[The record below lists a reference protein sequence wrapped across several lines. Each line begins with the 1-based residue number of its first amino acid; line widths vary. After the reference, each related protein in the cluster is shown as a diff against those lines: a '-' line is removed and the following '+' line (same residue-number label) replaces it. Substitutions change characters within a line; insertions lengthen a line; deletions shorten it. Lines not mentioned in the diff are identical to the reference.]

1 MDHNLDGRQTLHK
14 CWSCR
19 QEFTLGRFRDNDG
32 YCPACNAEQDDGSQD
47 DDGAADGY
55 RGENW

>member
-1 MDHNLDGRQTLHK
+1 MSDERKILHR

-19 QEFTLGRFRDNDG
+19 EQFTLGAFRDNDG
-32 YCPACNAEQDDGSQD
+32 YCPNCNAEQDDGSQD

>member
-1 MDHNLDGRQTLHK
+1 MSDPDGRKIIEK

-19 QEFTLGRFRDNDG
+19 EQFTLGEFRDNDG
-32 YCPACNAEQDDGSQD
+32 YCPGCNAEQDDGDD
-47 DDGAADGY
+47 DDGPSDGY